1 MVHGFGHKFPWDMEE
16 VHNFIFSH
24 QIFFMSSDTLNIFP
38 LGIGNVSTELS
49 VEFKPCWI
57 CRRKDEYVSMGSSVP
72 AFVMTWD
79 HFFGDSFGTKDVREY
94 LKIIFVWMENYLT
107 FQKYFVIIT

>member
-1 MVHGFGHKFPWDMEE
+1 MFKFY
-16 VHNFIFSH
+16 FQLSFSH

-57 CRRKDEYVSMGSSVP
+57 CRRKDEYVSMGSSLP

-79 HFFGDSFGTKDVREY
+79 HFIRESLSTKDVKEHFTDKTSFLTM
-94 LKIIFVWMENYLT
+94 LKMQAKILCIFTLS
-107 FQKYFVIIT
+107 